1 MANGN
6 TTPIRAGK
14 DAVLAG
20 SATPFDLFLKV
31 FSGEILTAF
40 EGTTVMKDLHTIRT
54 IASGK
59 SAQFPVTGTAVAKYH
74 TPGENIADA
83 GNSYLSDFKFAEKII
98 NIDGQLISAAFTPNV
113 DDLMNHYDH
122 RSIISTELGRSLAY
136 AFDKQVM
143 YTLFGA
149 CRQSTANIPGAT
161 SASGE
166 SLVGGAVGSTTI
178 AANATNLINA
188 IFDAVEIL
196 DKKDIPSTDRYV
208 LLSPAEYYML
218 VSDTSANGSVLI
230 NRDYS
235 DASNGSIVS
244 GRVYEVAGC
253 RIVKSNFVPKGLNL
267 ADTSATAGVQ
277 VDPFF
282 GNAAIRNNVFTTGYA
297 GDFTN
302 TIGAVFHRA
311 AVGTVKMLDLA
322 FESEYQIERQGTLM
336 VAKMMTGS
344 GILRPECAVE
354 LRNVAV

>member
-54 IASGK
+54 ISSGK

-74 TPGENIADA
+74 TPGQNIADA
-83 GNSYLSDFKFAEKII
+83 DNNYLSDFKFAEKII

-149 CRQSTANIPGAT
+149 ARQSTANIPGAT
-161 SASGE
+161 SASGQA
-166 SLVGGAVGSTTI
+166 LTGGAVTSSTM
-178 AANATNLINA
+178 ADNATNLINA
-188 IFDAVEIL
+188 IFDAVELL
-196 DKKDIPSTDRYV
+196 DKKDIPPTDRYV

-267 ADTSATAGVQ
+267 ADTDSSTAGAQ
-277 VDPFF
+277 ADAFF
-282 GNAAIRNNVFTTGYA
+282 GNAAIRNNVFTAGYA
-297 GDFTN
+297 GNFTN

-354 LRNVAV
+354 LKTA